1 MSFSLPRLVWI
12 GLKAKLA
19 GSVGFSGPRRL
30 HARIHHARYVFVLV
44 GRPFGHAQS
53 FSAVVSLLFTP
64 IIQTM
69 STWPNFRGCHLPTE
83 LHGLSDRE

>member
-12 GLKAKLA
+12 RAQSQA
-19 GSVGFSGPRRL
+19 CRERRVFGTAPV
-30 HARIHHARYVFVLV
+30 ARPHPS
-44 GRPFGHAQS
+44 RPLRVRIGGASFGHAQS